1 VPDPMAERA
10 DPAGTGHVIDPTKN
24 VLELVEGEVKRLDDL
39 RGAYIKWMEAEI
51 AHVKEMI
58 TLRAAH
64 AQEIQRIETERLA
77 SIRQVDVLHQSSAAE
92 RQQAAILSLE
102 RIVDSTAKTLA
113 TQNTNMMTV
122 VEARLAALERS
133 SYEGKGKQTVVDP
146 MMEKLVMQMAS
157 LAESRSQSTG
167 RSGGLQ
173 SGWSWIIGA
182 VGLIAGLIGIFAA
195 LSQG

>member
-1 VPDPMAERA
+1 MSAQPERE
-10 DPAGTGHVIDPTKN
+10 DNPKEHIIDPTKN
-24 VLELVEGEVKRLDDL
+24 VLELVAGEVKRLDDI
-39 RGAYIKWMEAEI
+39 RAINIRWFESEI
-51 AHVKEMI
+51 RHTKELI
-58 TLRAAH
+58 ELRAAH

-77 SIRQVDVLHQSSAAE
+77 SIRQVDVIHQSSSGD

-146 MMEKLVMQMAS
+146 MMEKIISRMES
-157 LAESRSQSTG
+157 LIDSRSSSTG

-195 LSQG
+195 LTK

>member
-1 VPDPMAERA
+1 MPAHREPDA
-10 DPAGTGHVIDPTKN
+10 DDHIIDPTKN
-24 VLELVEGEVKRLDDL
+24 VLDLVDGEVKRLDDI
-39 RGAYIKWMEAEI
+39 RAVNNKWIESEI
-51 AHVKEMI
+51 SHVKEI
-58 TLRAAH
+58 VVLRAAH

-133 SYEGKGKQTVVDP
+133 SYEGKGKQAVVDP
-146 MMEKLVMQMAS
+146 QISTLMSLVES
-157 LAESRSQSTG
+157 LRESRSTHAG

-195 LSQG
+195 LSR

>member
-1 VPDPMAERA
+1 MATQSEREG
-10 DPAGTGHVIDPTKN
+10 DTKERIIDPTKN
-24 VLELVEGEVKRLDDL
+24 VLELVAGEVKRLDDI
-39 RGAYIKWMEAEI
+39 RAVNVKWFESEI
-51 AHVKEMI
+51 RHTKELI
-58 TLRAAH
+58 ELRAAH

-77 SIRQVDVLHQSSAAE
+77 SIRQVDVIHQSSSGD

-133 SYEGKGKQTVVDP
+133 SYEGKGKQTIVDP
-146 MMEKLVMQMAS
+146 MMEKIISRMES
-157 LAESRSQSTG
+157 LIDTRSTSTG

-195 LSQG
+195 LNR